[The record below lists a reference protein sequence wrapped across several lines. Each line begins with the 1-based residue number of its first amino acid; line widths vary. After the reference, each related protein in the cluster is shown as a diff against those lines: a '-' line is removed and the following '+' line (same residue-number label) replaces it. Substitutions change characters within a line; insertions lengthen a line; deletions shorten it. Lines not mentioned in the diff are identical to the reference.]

1 MGGTTM
7 VVDTVVPDKE
17 ENMVEALDK
26 WRRWADEKV
35 GLKQREE
42 GCFAL

>member
-7 VVDTVVPDKE
+7 VVDMVVPDEGEGVKE
-17 ENMVEALDK
+17 AYDK

-35 GLKQREE
+35 GAIVQLVH
-42 GCFAL
+42 